1 MDILDKIMKKL
12 NKKEQAIIVGLFE
25 ELRDIKDE
33 NDELIHMFLTERFPQ
48 AKIKVCRKY
57 KGKNPIIDK
66 EECCPLCS
74 APIADVGLSTQAI
87 ISGMTEIV

>member
-12 NKKEQAIIVGLFE
+12 NKKEQAIIVELFN

-33 NDELIHMFLTERFPQ
+33 NDELIDMFLTERFPQ

-57 KGKNPIIDK
+57 KGKNPILDK
-66 EECCPLCS
+66 EECCPLCN
-74 APIADVGLSTQAI
+74 APIADVGSSTQAI

>member
-74 APIADVGLSTQAI
+74 APTADVGLSTQAI

>member
-12 NKKEQAIIVGLFE
+12 NKKEKAIIVELFS

-33 NDELIHMFLTERFPQ
+33 NDELIDMFLTERFPQ
-48 AKIKVCRKY
+48 AKMKVCRKY
-57 KGKNPIIDK
+57 KNKNPILDK

-74 APIADVGLSTQAI
+74 ASIADVGLNTKAI

>member
-12 NKKEQAIIVGLFE
+12 NKKEKAIIVALFE

-33 NDELIHMFLTERFPQ
+33 NDELIHMFLTEKFPQ

-74 APIADVGLSTQAI
+74 APTADVGLSTQAI

>member
-33 NDELIHMFLTERFPQ
+33 NDELIDMFLTERFPN

>member
-12 NKKEQAIIVGLFE
+12 NKKEQAIIVGLFN

-33 NDELIHMFLTERFPQ
+33 NDELIDMFLTERFPQ

-57 KGKNPIIDK
+57 KGKNPILDK

-74 APIADVGLSTQAI
+74 APIADVGLSTKAI

>member
-12 NKKEQAIIVGLFE
+12 NKKEQAVIVELFS

-33 NDELIHMFLTERFPQ
+33 NDELIDMFLTERFPQ
-48 AKIKVCRKY
+48 NKIKVCRKY
-57 KGKNPIIDK
+57 KGKNPILDK

-74 APIADVGLSTQAI
+74 APTADVGLSTQAI

>member
-12 NKKEQAIIVGLFE
+12 NKKEQAIIVELFS

-33 NDELIHMFLTERFPQ
+33 NDELIDMFLTERFPQ

-57 KGKNPIIDK
+57 KGKNPILDK
-66 EECCPLCS
+66 VECCPLCN
-74 APIADVGLSTQAI
+74 APIADVGLNTRAI

>member
-12 NKKEQAIIVGLFE
+12 NKKEKYIIVELFTQ
-25 ELRDIKDE
+25 LRDIKDE
-33 NDELIHMFLTERFPQ
+33 NDELIDMFLTERFPQ

-57 KGKNPIIDK
+57 KNKNPILDK

-74 APIADVGLSTQAI
+74 ASIADVGLSTKAI
-87 ISGMTEIV
+87 IHGMTEIV

>member
-12 NKKEQAIIVGLFE
+12 NKKEQVIIVELFN
-25 ELRDIKDE
+25 ELRDIKEE
-33 NDELIHMFLTERFPQ
+33 NDELIDMFLTERFPQ

-57 KGKNPIIDK
+57 KGKNPILDK
-66 EECCPLCS
+66 EECCPLCN
-74 APIADVGLSTQAI
+74 APIADVGSSTQAI

>member
-12 NKKEQAIIVGLFE
+12 NKKEQAVIVELFS

-33 NDELIHMFLTERFPQ
+33 NDELIDMFLTERFSQ
-48 AKIKVCRKY
+48 NKIKVCRKY
-57 KGKNPIIDK
+57 KGKNPILDK

-74 APIADVGLSTQAI
+74 APTADVGLSTQAI